1 MRAFVRS
8 GLDALARAS
17 RAISSQRTE
26 ASSRSLHLAALS
38 TTGNAAIGIVKV
50 LLGLLA
56 LSAFA
61 CVNGLYTIALVA
73 ARACALSGSV
83 RDDKAKVT
91 RRCLWAA
98 WLLLLASLL
107 YLAYSGWAF
116 VHPASFG
123 FGKYMAITIAAVT
136 FFEIGSNIYGL
147 AATKG
152 GDDLP
157 LHVIRAIGLA
167 TSLVSLVLT
176 QTALLSIGGT
186 GSHDLSSSALLGLLV
201 GSAAAA
207 IAIFEIVK
215 CRQTAHDL
223 GMHVLG

>member
-1 MRAFVRS
+1 MRS

-17 RAISSQRTE
+17 RSISAQRPE
-26 ASSRSLHLAALS
+26 ASSRTLHLAAMS
-38 TTGNAAIGIVKV
+38 TTGNAVIGIVKV
-50 LLGLLA
+50 LLGMAA

-83 RDDKAKVT
+83 KDDRAKVT

-98 WLLLLASLL
+98 WLLLLASVL
-107 YLAYSGWAF
+107 YLAYSGWAYF
-116 VHPASFG
+116 HPATFG

-136 FFEIGSNIYGL
+136 FFEIGGNVYGL
-147 AATKG
+147 AVTKG
-152 GDDLP
+152 SDDLP
-157 LHVIRAIGLA
+157 LHVIRTISLA

-186 GSHDLSSSALLGLLV
+186 GSHDLSTSGLLGLLV
-201 GSAAAA
+201 GSAAAV
-207 IAIFEIVK
+207 IAIFEIVR
-215 CRQTAHDL
+215 CWRVARDL
-223 GMHVLG
+223 GTPALR

>member
-1 MRAFVRS
+1 MRAFVRN

-26 ASSRSLHLAALS
+26 ASSRSLHLASLS

-61 CVNGLYTIALVA
+61 CVNGLY
-73 ARACALSGSV
+73 
-83 RDDKAKVT
+83 
-91 RRCLWAA
+91 
-98 WLLLLASLL
+98 
-107 YLAYSGWAF
+107 
-116 VHPASFG
+116 
-123 FGKYMAITIAAVT
+123 TIAAVT

-186 GSHDLSSSALLGLLV
+186 GSHDLSSSGLLGLLV

-223 GMHVLG
+223 GTHVLG